1 MSTTPSVEPPSV
13 GPPSAPAMRRG
24 WTVGRIFS
32 LVIGCILGLAAL
44 GLLSAGGFAVWA
56 TTTQRDAAGY
66 LTSAH
71 AIATT
76 GHAITSDQ
84 IDFWTATD
92 WVTPAD
98 VLGTIRIRATAANP
112 AAAVFIGVAPT
123 AEVDSYLTGV
133 NRQVVTGWS
142 PFSSY
147 YRHEAGAAPNTA
159 PTDARIW
166 TAQVSGPGT
175 QTLTWQPAGGS
186 WTIVMMHPN
195 GSGGLSVTA
204 DMGATIPDLAWFA
217 VALFA
222 VGVVLLGAAVPLIAV
237 PVVRAS
243 RPSGET
249 ARR

>member
-1 MSTTPSVEPPSV
+1 MSATPSVEPPGA
-13 GPPSAPAMRRG
+13 GPPSVPARRRG
-24 WTVGRIFS
+24 WTAGRIVS

-44 GLLSAGGFAVWA
+44 GLLGAGGFATWA

-66 LTSAH
+66 LTSTQ

-76 GHAITSDQ
+76 GYAITSDQ

-98 VLGTIRIRATAANP
+98 ILGTIRIRATATNP

-123 AEVDSYLTGV
+123 AAVDSYLTGV

-147 YRHEAGAAPNTA
+147 YRHEAGAAPKTA
-159 PTDARIW
+159 PADARIW

-175 QTLTWQPAGGS
+175 QTLTWRPAGGS
-186 WTIVMMHPN
+186 WTIVMMHSD
-195 GSGGLSVTA
+195 GSAGLSVTA
-204 DMGATIPDLAWFA
+204 DMGATIPDLAWWA
-217 VALFA
+217 TALFA
-222 VGVVLLGAAVPLIAV
+222 AGVVLLGAAMSLIVV

-243 RPSGET
+243 R
-249 ARR
+249 